1 MIIFVAYEG
10 FELIANT
17 ATDVRNYKVALPRAY
32 YISVLFVI
40 ALYALIAIVV
50 VGSLDASA
58 IASAQD
64 FALAEAAKPSLGQF
78 GFTIVGVAAVLATLS
93 AINSTLYGSARLSYT
108 IAAEGELPEVLE
120 KKIWNQPI
128 GLIITA
134 ALALVL
140 ANLGDLSSISTMG
153 SAGFLIIFAMVNLA
167 NYTKSK
173 EIDSSRLIAGLG
185 VLACALALLALIL
198 HTLTNAPA
206 QIFVLIGMIA
216 IAFVIEGA
224 YQMFQRGN
232 YLLN

>member
-1 MIIFVAYEG
+1 MFRYSFLG
-10 FELIANT
+10 
-17 ATDVRNYKVALPRAY
+17 VR
-32 YISVLFVI
+32 
-40 ALYALIAIVV
+40 
-50 VGSLDASA
+50 
-58 IASAQD
+58 
-64 FALAEAAKPSLGQF
+64 
-78 GFTIVGVAAVLATLS
+78 
-93 AINSTLYGSARLSYT
+93 
-108 IAAEGELPEVLE
+108 ELPEVLE